1 MDLELYGKIFD
12 DCKYYVVFICTYGIG
27 ETMIHPSIFEMIR
40 ITRDAGIRTGMS
52 TNATLMDDRRAD
64 MLLDCG
70 LDYVILAF
78 DGATKETYEKYRVG
92 AVFEK
97 TRENIL
103 NFLRKKLDRK
113 SPAYV
118 VLQMV

>member
-1 MDLELYGKIFD
+1 
-12 DCKYYVVFICTYGIG
+12 
-27 ETMIHPSIFEMIR
+27 
-40 ITRDAGIRTGMS
+40 MS
-52 TNATLMDDRRAD
+52 RRQ
-64 MLLDCG
+64 LLDCG

-103 NFLRKKLDRK
+103 AFLEKKLDRLMQELEELRK
-113 SPAYV
+113 EIRRR
-118 VLQMV
+118 